1 MIGNS
6 EFSITFFNKSC
17 NYFESLYIDSQ
28 LFIKCDYQ
36 DKTPMFIDLFA
47 ESDFETAVTTII
59 YIIYINTHWNLPF
72 QNQIILR
79 YNQLQDRTMS

>member
-1 MIGNS
+1 MI
-6 EFSITFFNKSC
+6 
-17 NYFESLYIDSQ
+17 
-28 LFIKCDYQ
+28 IKT
-36 DKTPMFIDLFA
+36 KTPMFIDLFA

-59 YIIYINTHWNLPF
+59 YILYINTHWNLPF